1 VTLPW
6 KPHFVPTSVC
16 ITFLPNQGRLW
27 RRDKVVAATTTSP
40 WRDRPDVVAVH
51 YFHTSVKMLSRL
63 IRREKLGID
72 PALQAT
78 ALDLN
83 PVPIPACNSE
93 ASAFGGCP
101 KNRPVCRWR
110 RPDVYA
116 GTLQQNGISVFGGRD
131 SLARRSIYGRR
142 SGKLGS
148 RVESDGRWKIG
159 QRNNRTTRWC
169 RRWLRH
175 TGSRLN
181 RSHG

>member
-1 VTLPW
+1 MAQD
-6 KPHFVPTSVC
+6 
-16 ITFLPNQGRLW
+16 LPNQRVNRPGARHRIARCRGSLL
-27 RRDKVVAATTTSP
+27 RMVSGSADDIAT
-40 WRDRPDVVAVH
+40 RH
-51 YFHTSVKMLSRL
+51 YFHTSVKILSRL
-63 IRREKLGID
+63 IRREQLGID

-83 PVPIPACNSE
+83 AVTIPACNSE
-93 ASAFGGCP
+93 ACAFRGCP

-116 GTLQQNGISVFGGRD
+116 GTLQQNGISVFGRRD
-131 SLARRSIYGRR
+131 SLARRHICGRR

-159 QRNNRTTRWC
+159 QSNNHTTRRC

-175 TGSRLN
+175 TGSRLD